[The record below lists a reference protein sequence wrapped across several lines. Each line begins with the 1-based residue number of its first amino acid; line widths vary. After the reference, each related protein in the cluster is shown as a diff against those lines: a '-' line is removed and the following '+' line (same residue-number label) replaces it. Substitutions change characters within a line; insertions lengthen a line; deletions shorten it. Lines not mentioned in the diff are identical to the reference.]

1 MRLLLS
7 VNQCALLRAFFFP
20 ASKSPSAGTG
30 RRSRAWVIAT
40 QFLMMF
46 FFRLRLETGVRA
58 AGTNGQRSQLRA
70 GGLAKQGRARVLA
83 TAMKGTPEY
92 FSTSRATEGAAI
104 GQDVSTVAD
113 VRQALALGAPA
124 SS

>member
-46 FFRLRLETGVRA
+46 FFVFGWKLESAQLVQTGRGA
-58 AGTNGQRSQLRA
+58 SS
-70 GGLAKQGRARVLA
+70 GLAG
-83 TAMKGTPEY
+83 
-92 FSTSRATEGAAI
+92 
-104 GQDVSTVAD
+104 
-113 VRQALALGAPA
+113 
-124 SS
+124 